1 VHNVKDR
8 SPQNISKQD
17 AEEFCREYFG
27 IDGRAEHLGRRK
39 GPNFLVRVE
48 NTSFVLKVESD
59 VAQRALLDMQNQ
71 VMSHLARHPAITVP
85 EVIRDRSGQQVVLH
99 EDEGGRPLLI
109 RLLSYV
115 PGARYAQVASP
126 APALETK
133 LGAFLGEMDKA
144 LADFMH
150 PLAHRYLQ
158 WDLHYAQDVINEGI
172 VSLQDPG
179 ERQQV
184 ESVLAR
190 YMAEV
195 LPRTGSLPKGI
206 LHHDANDYHVLVDD
220 AANPTEIA
228 GMIDFAKVTHTFRV
242 AEVAIACAYAVQHN
256 PSPLESICR
265 IVAGYHAAN
274 PLDESE
280 LGSVFHLVC
289 LRLAMSM
296 VHVAQDAQQNP
307 GNDEVT
313 TRQSSTRQALT
324 QLLSMDPITVELTLR
339 RGCHVP
345 GRSPGDL
352 VEDRKRVL
360 SPSLSLSYGDP
371 IKIVRGRGAYLY
383 DEDGHRYL
391 DMVNNVC
398 HVGHCH
404 PQVVAAGQQQ
414 MADLNTNT
422 RYLHDGIVDYAERLL
437 ATFPE
442 PLSVIMFVN
451 SGSEA
456 NELALR
462 LARTHTGCEE
472 VLVVDGAYHGNTQAC
487 IDISPYKFDGVGG
500 RGCKPWVHVVDLP
513 DAYRGVHRGWT
524 EETGAQYAE
533 DAAAVIAQL
542 DKPAAYI
549 CESLQGVGGQV
560 VMPPGYLAGVYRALR
575 SLGGVCIADEV
586 QVGFGRVGACW
597 WGFQIQDV
605 VPDIVTL
612 GKPMGNGHPLAACV
626 TTREIADSFA
636 NGMEYFNTYGGNPVS
651 CAIGSAVLDV
661 IEQEQL
667 MQHARDV
674 GATMLTRLRE
684 LQARFPAVGDV
695 RGMGLFLGIELVS
708 DPRELTP
715 ATALARHIVEA
726 ARQQRILLSTE
737 GPHHN
742 VIKIK
747 PPMVFGPEEAEI
759 FLDFLEGV
767 LMDTEKPA

>member
-1 VHNVKDR
+1 MRNVKDH
-8 SPQNISKQD
+8 SLPDISKRD
-17 AEEFCREYFG
+17 AEELCREYFG

-39 GPNFLVRVE
+39 GPNFLVRVDDA
-48 NTSFVLKVESD
+48 SFVLKVASD

-71 VMSHLARHPAITVP
+71 VMGHLARHSAITVP
-85 EVIRDRSGQQVVLH
+85 EVIRDRSGQQMVLH
-99 EDEGGRPLLI
+99 EDDEGRSLLI
-109 RLLSYV
+109 RVLSYL
-115 PGARYAQVASP
+115 PGAPYAQVASP
-126 APALETK
+126 SAELETK
-133 LGAFLGEMDKA
+133 LGAFLGEMNKA

-150 PLAHRYLQ
+150 PLAHRYLE
-158 WDLHYAQDVINEGI
+158 WDLHCAQDVINEGI

-195 LPRTGSLPKGI
+195 LPRAGSLPKGI
-206 LHHDANDYHVLVDD
+206 LHNHANDHHVLVND
-220 AANPTEIA
+220 AAQPTEIA
-228 GMIDFAKVTHTFRV
+228 GMIDFGDVTHTFRV
-242 AEVAIACAYAVQHN
+242 AEVATACAYAVQHR
-256 PSPLESICR
+256 PTPLESMSR
-265 IVAGYHAAN
+265 IIAGYHAAN

-280 LGSVFHLVC
+280 LSVVFHLVC
-289 LRLAMSM
+289 LRLAVSM
-296 VHVAQDAQQNP
+296 VHGARGAQQDP
-307 GNDEVT
+307 GNDHLKT
-313 TRQSSTRQALT
+313 GQSSTRQALT
-324 QLLSMDPITVELTLR
+324 QLLSIDPITAELTIR
-339 RGCHVP
+339 RGCHAV
-345 GRSPGDL
+345 GRSPADL
-352 VEDRKRVL
+352 VEGRKRVL
-360 SPSLSLSYGDP
+360 SPSLSLSYPDP
-371 IKIVRGRGAYLY
+371 VKIVRGRGAYLY

-422 RYLHDGIVDYAERLL
+422 RYLHDGIVGYAERLL

-487 IDISPYKFDGVGG
+487 IDISPYKFDGAGGGG
-500 RGCKPWVHVVDLP
+500 RKPWIRVVDVP

-524 EETGAQYAE
+524 EETGVRYAE
-533 DAAAVIAQL
+533 DAAAIIAQR
-542 DKPAAYI
+542 DQPAAYI

-560 VMPPGYLAGVYRALR
+560 VMPPGYLDGVYRAVR

-597 WGFQIQDV
+597 WGFQTQEV

-667 MQHARDV
+667 IQHARDV
-674 GATMLTRLRE
+674 GTTMLTRLRV
-684 LQARFPAVGDV
+684 LQERFPAIGDV
-695 RGMGLFLGIELVS
+695 RGMGLFLGIELVK
-708 DPRELTP
+708 DRRDLTP
-715 ATALARHIVEA
+715 AATLARHIVET
-726 ARQQRILLSTE
+726 ARKQRILLSAE

-747 PPMVFGPEEAEI
+747 PPMVFGHDEAEM

-767 LMDTEKPA
+767 LMDAEKPA